1 MDRIIV
7 RTNADMTRVIE
18 WADRLTGVPVKLA
31 FPEAEIEFQEEEI
44 KLYFKDEGSEMVWF
58 ECEMAGRK
66 VVEWRSNL
74 ETGDIPELHVS
85 GEGDKKVKL
94 SMLLAMDNTVAKC
107 VRKFRALMLFAAYYR
122 EEVHRTRVVERR
134 SLGTKNRKSGKRS
147 NRRMLTVRKYMI
159 GEELLGELPQPK
171 RKYEKHTESFG
182 VRDRPKWMV
191 TTLAKCEKCGLFY
204 KPDLGHKCK
213 KEVSENE
220 RISHTDRENRSEKG

>member
-44 KLYFKDEGSEMVWF
+44 LLRFRDEGESVVWF

-74 ETGDIPELHVS
+74 DDGSIPELRVC
-85 GEGDKKVKL
+85 GEGETKAKM
-94 SMLLAMDNTVAKC
+94 SMILMMDNTVAKC
-107 VRKFRALMLFAAYYR
+107 VRKFRALMLFAAYYH
-122 EEVHRTRVVERR
+122 EEVRRSAVVERTVKPGKKR
-134 SLGTKNRKSGKRS
+134 SSGKRS
-147 NRRMLTVRKYMI
+147 NRRMLTVRKYLI
-159 GEELLGELPQPK
+159 GEEMLSELPRPK

-182 VRDRPKWMV
+182 VRGHYRTCKSGKTVWV
-191 TTLAKCEKCGLFY
+191 KAYTKGNAEKRN
-204 KPDLGHKCK
+204 D
-213 KEVSENE
+213 KEYYV
-220 RISHTDRENRSEKG
+220 